1 VLTVN
6 ISLHYGLLAGTL
18 IHLMTENKPSFENSL
33 KELEQIVKKLEQ
45 GHTTLDESIKLY
57 EKGKHLE
64 KSCRAMIENAK
75 LRVEK
80 VVSQQSDGSVIKEDF
95 ITS

>member
-1 VLTVN
+1 
-6 ISLHYGLLAGTL
+6 
-18 IHLMTENKPSFENSL
+18 
-33 KELEQIVKKLEQ
+33 
-45 GHTTLDESIKLY
+45 
-57 EKGKHLE
+57 
-64 KSCRAMIENAK
+64 MIENAK